1 MTPHQTIGQVIGCSH
16 STRTK
21 NDYYYMVWEP
31 TSIPKINIYSE
42 SELSPTTNEIPKP
55 YSFE

>member
-1 MTPHQTIGQVIGCSH
+1 MTPHQTIGQVLKAS
-16 STRTK
+16 RTPK
-21 NDYYYMVWEP
+21 GFKYLVWEP
-31 TSIPKINIYSE
+31 TGTDAVRVYSE